1 MRLKDIKSID
11 VFTRWYY
18 DSENG
23 NPYYAR
29 KIVVGM
35 ADGTEK
41 VFTITMTWGDVN
53 GIENDHLERIL
64 GLPKSVTFTRCA
76 MIRYISYRCRNVKT
90 IRYIYHKA
98 IRTYREK
105 SLENPI
111 RFRNM

>member
-1 MRLKDIKSID
+1 MRLKEIKTID
-11 VFTRWYY
+11 VFTRWWH
-18 DSENG
+18 DEEFG

-35 ADGTEK
+35 VDGTQK
-41 VFTITMTWGDVN
+41 IFTVSETWGDVN

-64 GLPKSVTFTRCA
+64 GLPKSVTFTSKA
-76 MIRYISYRCRNVKT
+76 MMRYIGYRCRNIKT